1 MKVGNRYLKMKTYT
15 YLHRTYIHTYIQESE
30 CQAYILSIQV
40 DAILTM
46 EGQGV
51 GVGVVA
57 AALVADTLTHSKHSL
72 FHTAYTYSP
81 HTYIHTYIHTY
92 KHTNIMYLCLVG

>member
-1 MKVGNRYLKMKTYT
+1 M
-15 YLHRTYIHTYIQESE
+15 
-30 CQAYILSIQV
+30 
-40 DAILTM
+40 DAILTI

-57 AALVADTLTHSKHSL
+57 AALVVDTLTHSKYL
-72 FHTAYTYSP
+72 LLHTAYTYSP

-92 KHTNIMYLCLVG
+92 KKYLYLVGQ